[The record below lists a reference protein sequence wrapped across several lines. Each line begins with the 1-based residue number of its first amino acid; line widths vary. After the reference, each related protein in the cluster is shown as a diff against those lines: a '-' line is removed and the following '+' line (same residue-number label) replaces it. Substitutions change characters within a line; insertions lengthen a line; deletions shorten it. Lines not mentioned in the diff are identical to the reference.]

1 MALKASHPCFCAY
14 NRTMDLRT
22 PRNVKLTAFFR
33 RSFAF
38 RTIRDRLPVI
48 LTKTIDRLSQKKD
61 DIAREYGTEARD
73 EIKTV
78 VGKLSRLKYEIQTNK
93 PLKNIRSPATDATI
107 YNDYIRERDGMEG
120 VPTPFHTIW
129 LLVECYMYRKIWEA
143 FEKTKYLRE
152 FDPFRFSK
160 EELFQSALPQIKET
174 IAHLQKLSGNPLAN
188 KEDFCSL
195 LEVNLWSNKG
205 DLSLSPDGVQPILA
219 AQLGQLSK
227 NILINDSEKVWN
239 ALQSSDGDTIDIVL
253 DNGGAELIADLVL
266 ADYLMSKG
274 VCKKVIFHCKKIPW
288 YISDVNMQDVKWTLD
303 QLCKMY
309 EDPALQ
315 QTGDLWS
322 KNFDSH
328 LWILRTSDFWTLPV
342 DFAMMH
348 KYDRMLYDDLSQ
360 SKMIFVKGDASYR
373 KVFRELYHNP
383 ETTLADAQGFFG
395 PSKMCCVRIL
405 KSEIIC
411 GFPKGLADKC
421 EEQNAKWME
430 IGEYGT
436 IQFTD
441 KVVPLMGEDDLH
453 MLSFGT
459 PRKEDSALSGWSGPP
474 MPDIGAVC
482 LCRN

>member
-239 ALQSSDGDTIDIVL
+239 ALQSSDGDTIDIVC
-253 DNGGAELIADLVL
+253 DNAGAELLSDLCV
-266 ADYLMSKG
+266 AHYLTE
-274 VCKKVIFHCKKIPW
+274 KKLVEKVNFHVKSLPW
-288 YISDVNMQDVKWTLD
+288 FVSDVMPNDLKWMLEE
-303 QLCKMY
+303 MSRN
-309 EDPALQ
+309 EDELLKFF
-315 QTGDLWS
+315 GSMWIGNFENGRWS
-322 KNFDSH
+322 MK
-328 LWILRTSDFWTLPV
+328 TSDFWTLPV
-342 DFAMMH
+342 EFEMMH
-348 KYDRMLYDDLSQ
+348 KYDRELYKNLSL
-360 SKMIFVKGDASYR
+360 SKLIIFKGDLNYR
-373 KVFRELYHNP
+373 KLLREIFWSP
-383 ETTLADAQGFFG
+383 TTPIGIAQGQFA
-395 PSKMCCVRIL
+395 PSKMCAIRTC
-405 KSEIIC
+405 KAEIIC
-411 GFPKGLADKC
+411 GLSEGLAEKLDV
-421 EEQNAKWME
+421 EDPSWME
-430 IGEYGT
+430 SGNYGV
-436 IQFTD
+436 IQFSD
-441 KVVPLMGEDDLH
+441 KIVPLMD
-453 MLSFGT
+453 
-459 PRKEDSALSGWSGPP
+459 KEELDNLKDMFHYWNPKHQDS
-474 MPDIGAVC
+474 MNMI
-482 LCRN
+482 